1 MLLLFL
7 FITTLIITFVIDQPN
22 VDSIAEVLHE
32 LNVPGLFE
40 WLLLPVALIILTSLI
55 YLLITRFNHWLS
67 KRQVKLVGKSRNV

>member
-22 VDSIAEVLHE
+22 VDSITEVLRE
-32 LNVPGLFE
+32 LNGQHLFE
-40 WLLLPVALIILTSLI
+40 WLMLPVALIILTSLI
-55 YLLITRFNHWLS
+55 YLLITKFSQWLS